1 VFCIPPGSL
10 GVITERLE
18 FSPVLVPP
26 VVSNITG
33 VVIGLPLLVVS
44 IACVD
49 NSKVLFELF
58 SMMFGVD
65 FTIKS
70 VVCDTITPEVVS
82 MVVEGGDV
90 GITL

>member
-1 VFCIPPGSL
+1 
-10 GVITERLE
+10 
-18 FSPVLVPP
+18 
-26 VVSNITG
+26 
-33 VVIGLPLLVVS
+33 VS
-44 IACVD
+44 ITCVD

-70 VVCDTITPEVVS
+70 VVCDDITPEVVS

-90 GITL
+90 GMTL

>member
-1 VFCIPPGSL
+1 MVGS
-10 GVITERLE
+10 T
-18 FSPVLVPP
+18 
-26 VVSNITG
+26 ITG
-33 VVIGLPLLVVS
+33 VVIGLPLLVVC

-70 VVCDTITPEVVS
+70 VVCDDITPKVVS
-82 MVVEGGDV
+82 MVVEGRDV
-90 GITL
+90 GMT

>member
-1 VFCIPPGSL
+1 MFCIPPGSL
-10 GVITERLE
+10 GVITVRLE
-18 FSPVLVPP
+18 FSPALVPL

-44 IACVD
+44 ITCVD

-58 SMMFGVD
+58 SMMFRVD

-70 VVCDTITPEVVS
+70 VVCHDITPEVVS

-90 GITL
+90 GMT